1 MRERMKGASL
11 MLALLFAWASQTHA
25 DEICPSDQAQRIH
38 IGAQTFNVEVA
49 ASPKESERGLS
60 GRSALAADSG
70 MWFVL
75 PTPDWHGFWMQG
87 MNFPIDLVWVSPARQ
102 VLGVITLQPCAGEY
116 CRIHTPPSPVAYVLE
131 INADAFAGKTGDNV
145 TWSCTP

>member
-11 MLALLFAWASQTHA
+11 MLALLFAWVSQTHA
-25 DEICPSDQAQRIH
+25 FEICPSDQAQRIH
-38 IGAQTFNVEVA
+38 IGAQTFNVKVA